1 MRRAVQIAVL
11 GMAIWRVALLLEDRR
26 VVVVRVPIAGPAAAP
41 QVPDLAP
48 PIAPP
53 GSAVAIDPD
62 FISE

>member
-1 MRRAVQIAVL
+1 MRRALQIAVL

-26 VVVVRVPIAGPAAAP
+26 VVVVRVPIAVPVAP

-53 GSAVAIDPD
+53 GSDLPIDPD